1 MHCTGHTLH
10 YNLLHENDKTIIR
23 KQAKQVSIARPLL
36 LNKCRCLT
44 LKCTTISGNCCFL
57 LNVSSLEKRMLR
69 VGSDVCFFVAFFS
82 PQKSLFTKAVNVLP
96 TVLSAVWYTVISRLF
111 SCSARFPNQAPT
123 LRCGCSLCTASIWK
137 HGLRCN
143 LIHRL
148 SICFSFPSTEGC
160 VGHPSTVSI

>member
-1 MHCTGHTLH
+1 MHYTGHTLH

-44 LKCTTISGNCCFL
+44 LKCTTISGNCCFASHSPKRFIL
-57 LNVSSLEKRMLR
+57 GEERMLR

-123 LRCGCSLCTASIWK
+123 LRCGCSLCTGSIWK
-137 HGLRCN
+137 HGL
-143 LIHRL
+143 
-148 SICFSFPSTEGC
+148 
-160 VGHPSTVSI
+160 